1 MVVLNY
7 ARVILLFL
15 TTSVTEHE
23 DCLYF
28 HRRRNSS
35 VDISCES
42 AQKEEK
48 LFAFSLKRRLL
59 QSREVL
65 YLNKGNKPY
74 FNITEDKDRITVH
87 DKLDNHTVHLRISN
101 LQGPDTDVYYCEF
114 YYGDLPNPRNIPA
127 KMEYFIHVQDIS
139 HEPCSCLSYLPLLY
153 VISGAVCLL
162 GVVVITF
169 TSVYYCKWAKKKPEP
184 VVPVYEEMTA
194 VQTDKKKNN
203 GCQMDITK
211 LQDTNSSFSALLNK
225 ENLYVRPESTKCD

>member
-7 ARVILLFL
+7 AQVILLFL
-15 TTSVTEHE
+15 TTSITVHE

-42 AQKEEK
+42 SQKEEK

-65 YLNKGNKPY
+65 YLNKGNTPY
-74 FNITEDKDRITVH
+74 FNISEDKDRITVL
-87 DKLDNHTVHLRISN
+87 DRMDNHTVHLRISN
-101 LQGPDTDVYYCEF
+101 LQVPDTDVYYCEF
-114 YYGDLPNPRNIPA
+114 YYGDLPYHKNIPA
-127 KMEYFIHVQDIS
+127 KMEYFIHVEDIS
-139 HEPCSCLSYLPLLY
+139 HEPCSCISYLPLLY
-153 VISGAVCLL
+153 VISAAVCLL

-169 TSVYYCKWAKKKPEP
+169 ASVYYCKSAKKKPEP
-184 VVPVYEEMTA
+184 VVPVYEEMTG
-194 VQTDKKKNN
+194 VRTDKKEIN

-211 LQDTNSSFSALLNK
+211 QQDTNSSFSALLSK
-225 ENLYVRPESTKCD
+225 ENPYVMPESTKCD